1 MTREYDFKPNYEC
14 DMHCHTTRSD
24 GLCAPKELIDLAA
37 KSGMKVLTI
46 SDHDTVP
53 PETVEVDGKEISSTE
68 YALSRGVHLLKAC
81 EFSCDTD
88 VDEVHMV
95 AYGVDFADEKIKA
108 VMEDIAL
115 SKIESYIELID
126 RLNSL
131 GYEIG
136 LDEVLNYGGIK
147 RTKKEIQK
155 KLIFNL
161 MADKGYT
168 KTWSDAKIMSKEDER
183 LNNIRRRKPFPTD
196 IIKIVH
202 EAGGIITLAHPYL
215 IAEEVTL
222 NGKTVT
228 RDEYIDNLIAHGLD
242 GIEASY
248 TYDKT
253 SYNEPLTKEEIIQ
266 EVKDRYS
273 DTVRIISGG
282 SDFHGDHKS
291 KSANPRFIG
300 ECGIDFE
307 YFKNN
312 ELLKK
317 LI

>member
-1 MTREYDFKPNYEC
+1 MSDYNFKPNYLC

-24 GLCAPKELIDLAA
+24 GLCTPKELIDLAA

-46 SDHDTVP
+46 SDHDTLP
-53 PETVEVDGKEISSTE
+53 PDTVEVNGKEVDSVE
-68 YALSRGVHLLKAC
+68 YAKEQGVHLLKAC

-88 VDEVHMV
+88 VDDVHMV
-95 AYGVDFADEKIKA
+95 AYGVDFENDKIRS
-108 VMEDIAL
+108 VMDDIAN
-115 SKIESYIELID
+115 SKIESYKEFLK
-126 RLNSL
+126 RLNDC
-131 GYEIG
+131 GYEIS
-136 LDEVLNYGGIK
+136 LDEVLNYGGQK
-147 RTKKEIQK
+147 RSEKELQK

-168 KTWSDAKIMSKEDER
+168 KTWSDAKKLSKKDER
-183 LNNIRRRKPFPTD
+183 LNVRRRKPNPVD

-202 EAGGIITLAHPYL
+202 EAGGIIILAHPYL
-215 IAEEVTL
+215 IADEVML
-222 NGKTVT
+222 NGKRVK
-228 RDEYIDNLIAHGLD
+228 RDEYIDNLIKNGLD

-253 SYNEPLTKEEIIQ
+253 SYGGDMEKDDIIK
-266 EVKDRYS
+266 EVKEKYS
-273 DTVRIISGG
+273 ERVSIISGG
-282 SDFHGDHKS
+282 SDFHGDHKKDS
-291 KSANPRFIG
+291 VNPRFIG
-300 ECGIDFE
+300 ECGIDFD